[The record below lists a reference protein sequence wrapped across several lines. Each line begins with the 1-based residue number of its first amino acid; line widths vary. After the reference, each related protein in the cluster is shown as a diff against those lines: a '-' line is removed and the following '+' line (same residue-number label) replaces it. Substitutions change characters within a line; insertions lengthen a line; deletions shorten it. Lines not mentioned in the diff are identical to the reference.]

1 LFGPWVGLYL
11 VWIGELELPA
21 VSGPGDDVLQ
31 GPVRQ
36 QLQQKLPQLY
46 RACRTTESGVLV
58 GLTAG

>member
-1 LFGPWVGLYL
+1 MGRCVPQIMDALYL

-36 QLQQKLPQLY
+36 QLQQELPQLDG
-46 RACRTTESGVLV
+46 ACSTTVH
-58 GLTAG
+58 